1 MLKSIQSQDR
11 TTPAIGSGHLRRI
24 RAAAGQHFGT
34 LVKVACFRYP
44 RLGALMP
51 ALPKKSFWVLA
62 GYAGLTAVLTL
73 TRGMS
78 HSPNRPST
86 RPARLAPQRSDKSP
100 PPAKKLSAD
109 AVPADP
115 SWWGIVKSA
124 GLQWMGHKDARLGAA
139 LSYYSVF
146 SIGPL
151 ILIAIAVAG
160 LLFGQ
165 DAVRGEV
172 TGALKSLLG
181 DTGAQAIEAMLA
193 EASKPKEGIL
203 ATLIGLGTLLF
214 AAIGV
219 VVQLKD
225 ALNTVWEVKT
235 PPGKGIWG
243 FARTYVLSL
252 AGVLSL
258 GFLLLISMLVTTV
271 LSALGKFIAPY
282 IPEVTLQIVSLAV
295 SFGVI
300 SLLFA
305 MMFKWLPD
313 AEVDWRDVWVG
324 AIATAALFEIGKF
337 LIGLYIGKQGLEST
351 YGAAASIIIVLI
363 WVYYSAQI
371 VLFGA
376 EVTNAY
382 AKARGSLRAQSH
394 S

>member
-1 MLKSIQSQDR
+1 MSSSFLKS
-11 TTPAIGSGHLRRI
+11 
-24 RAAAGQHFGT
+24 AG
-34 LVKVACFRYP
+34 
-44 RLGALMP
+44 
-51 ALPKKSFWVLA
+51 VLA
-62 GYAGLTAVLTL
+62 AYAAFTIA
-73 TRGMS
+73 S
-78 HSPNRPST
+78 
-86 RPARLAPQRSDKSP
+86 PARREASTSSSFRFGRLPTDYSTHTSHPAPLTSNERHASESGIKS
-100 PPAKKLSAD
+100 A
-109 AVPADP
+109 

-124 GLQWMGHKDARLGAA
+124 GMQWVEHKDARLGAA

-151 ILIAIAVAG
+151 ILIAVAVAG

-172 TGALKSLLG
+172 TGALKGLLG

-193 EASKPKEGIL
+193 EAGKPKEGTL
-203 ATLIGLGTLLF
+203 ATLIGVGTLIF

-225 ALNTVWEVKT
+225 ALNTVWEVEKT
-235 PPGKGIWG
+235 AGTGLWG

-258 GFLLLISMLVTTV
+258 GFLLLISMLVTTA
-271 LSALGKFIAPY
+271 LSALGTFVAPS
-282 IPEVTLQIVSLAV
+282 IPEAAMQIVSLV
-295 SFGVI
+295 ISFGVI

-313 AEVDWRDVWVG
+313 AEVGWRDVWVG
-324 AIATAALFEIGKF
+324 AVATAALFEIGKF

-351 YGAAASIIIVLI
+351 YGAAASIVIVLI

-376 EVTNAY
+376 EITNAY
-382 AKARGSLRAQSH
+382 AKARGSLRQAGSAQSNR
-394 S
+394 